1 MILLKQPNYGC
12 SCRNSDFPQRKE
24 ACLSLEASLS
34 LRGSSHKPVQAQH
47 SPSVGRKEAAVGH
60 SLLALLY
67 PRGPGSLAF
76 HLPSHWQNNY
86 QTCQGGVPISDSF
99 VVTFT
104 SLYRI
109 QRGSESG
116 KDTAAQFQWG
126 QSAFLTHT
134 ATASSSPVKFT
145 VRFATATSSHTN
157 PTFTHTCIQ
166 IKKQPKPKAITY
178 TVGMYSPG
186 KAFVV

>member
-1 MILLKQPNYGC
+1 MILLKQPELWVQLQELRL
-12 SCRNSDFPQRKE
+12 SSKE
-24 ACLSLEASLS
+24 RSILSLGASLS
-34 LRGSSHKPVQAQH
+34 LRGSSPKAVQAQH
-47 SPSVGRKEAAVGH
+47 SPSVDRKEAAVGH
-60 SLLALLY
+60 SLLALLC

-86 QTCQGGVPISDSF
+86 QTCQRGVPISDNF

-109 QRGSESG
+109 QRGSESE

-134 ATASSSPVKFT
+134 ATASSLPVKFT
-145 VRFATATSSHTN
+145 V
-157 PTFTHTCIQ
+157 
-166 IKKQPKPKAITY
+166 
-178 TVGMYSPG
+178 
-186 KAFVV
+186 

>member
-145 VRFATATSSHTN
+145 V
-157 PTFTHTCIQ
+157 
-166 IKKQPKPKAITY
+166 
-178 TVGMYSPG
+178 
-186 KAFVV
+186 